1 MTDKIKEYDVVVIG
15 AGPAGMTAATYASRA
30 NLTVLMLDRGI
41 YGGQM
46 NNTAEVENYPGFNSI
61 LGPDLSE
68 KMYASSTQF
77 GAEYGFGSV
86 ESIEIKNNK
95 KIIHTDMGIYAAKA
109 IIIATGSEHT
119 HLDVDGEDKF
129 QGRGVSY
136 CAVCDGA
143 FFRNEDVLVV
153 GGGDSAIEE
162 GLYLTNLAKS
172 VTVLHRRDKLRA
184 QQIIQNRA
192 FDNPKMKFQW
202 QTEVLAITGDDEK
215 VTGVDVI
222 DNQTNTKRHIDTSGV
237 FIYVGLKA
245 NTQGFENLNITDS
258 EGWIITDDKMRTTIP
273 GIFAVGDV
281 RVKDLRQIT
290 TAVGDG
296 SLAGQGVY
304 DYISSLPTTEKA
316 TEDIVQ

>member
-1 MTDKIKEYDVVVIG
+1 MVEYKQYDVIIIG

-30 NLTVLMLDRGI
+30 NLSVLMLDRGI

-61 LGPDLSE
+61 MGPDLAE

-77 GAEYGFGSV
+77 GAEYGFGTV
-86 ESIEIKNNK
+86 ESIEMAGDL
-95 KIIHTDMGIYAAKA
+95 KIVHTDMDHYIAKA
-109 IIIATGSEHT
+109 IIIGTGSEHI
-119 HLDVDGEDKF
+119 HLGVTGEEDY

-143 FFRNEDVLVV
+143 FFRDEDVLVI

-184 QQIIQNRA
+184 QQIIQDRA
-192 FDNPKMKFQW
+192 FANDKINFKW
-202 QTEVLAITGDDEK
+202 HTEVVGIIGDKEK
-215 VTGVDVI
+215 VTGVTVI
-222 DNQTNTKRHIDTSGV
+222 NNQTQEKSHIDASGI
-237 FIYVGLKA
+237 FIYVGLEP
-245 NTQGFENLNITDS
+245 NTQVFGNLNITND
-258 EGWIITDDKMRTTIP
+258 EGWIITDEHMQTSIP
-273 GIFAVGDV
+273 GIFAIGDV
-281 RVKDLRQIT
+281 RATELRQIT

-296 SLAGQGVY
+296 GVAGQGAY
-304 DYISSLPTTEKA
+304 DYISQLS
-316 TEDIVQ
+316 VQDTDKVK

>member
-1 MTDKIKEYDVVVIG
+1 MSEELKEYDVVVIG

-30 NLTVLMLDRGI
+30 NLSVLMLDRGI

-46 NNTAEVENYPGFNSI
+46 NNTAEVENYPGFDSI
-61 LGPDLSE
+61 LGPDLAE
-68 KMYASSTQF
+68 KMYSSSTQF

-86 ESIEIKNNK
+86 ESIEVEDYR
-95 KIIHTDMGIYAAKA
+95 KIIHTDMGTYAAKA
-109 IIIATGSEHT
+109 IIIATGSEHI
-119 HLDVDGEDKF
+119 HLDVSGEGKY

-143 FFRNEDVLVV
+143 FFRDEDVLVI

-192 FDNPKMKFQW
+192 FDNSKMKFEW
-202 QTEVLAITGDDEK
+202 HTEVVAITGDDDK

-222 DNQTNTKRHIDTSGV
+222 NNQTNEKRHIDASGV

-245 NTQGFENLNITDS
+245 NTQGFENLNITDP
-258 EGWIITDDKMRTTIP
+258 EGWIVTDDKMQTSIP
-273 GIFAVGDV
+273 GVFAVGDV
-281 RVKDLRQIT
+281 RVKGLRQIT

-304 DYISSLPTTEKA
+304 DYISSLPAIEKIA
-316 TEDIVQ
+316 E

>member
-1 MTDKIKEYDVVVIG
+1 MAETKQYDVVIIG

-30 NLTVLMLDRGI
+30 NLSVLMLDRGI

-46 NNTAEVENYPGFNSI
+46 NNTAEVENYPGFDSI

-68 KMYASSTQF
+68 KMYASSTRF
-77 GAEYGFGSV
+77 GAEYGFGTV
-86 ESIEIKNNK
+86 ESIEIDGQN
-95 KIIHTDMGIYAAKA
+95 KIINTDMDRYITKA
-109 IIIATGSEHT
+109 IIIATGSEHI
-119 HLDVDGEDKF
+119 HLGTDGEEHY

-143 FFRNEDVLVV
+143 FFRNEDVVVV

-192 FDNPKMKFQW
+192 FSNEKMSFRW
-202 QTEVLAITGDDEK
+202 HTEIVSINGDDDK
-215 VTGVDVI
+215 VTSVSVI
-222 DNQTNTKRHIDTSGV
+222 NNQTQEVSQINASGV
-237 FIYVGLKA
+237 FVYVGLKA
-245 NTQGFENLNITDS
+245 NTQGFENLNITDDD
-258 EGWIITDDKMRTTIP
+258 GWIITDDHMRTAIP

-281 RVKDLRQIT
+281 RVKELRQIT

-296 SLAGQGVY
+296 SIAGQGVY
-304 DYISSLPTTEKA
+304 DYISALAAKTNEQV
-316 TEDIVQ
+316 I